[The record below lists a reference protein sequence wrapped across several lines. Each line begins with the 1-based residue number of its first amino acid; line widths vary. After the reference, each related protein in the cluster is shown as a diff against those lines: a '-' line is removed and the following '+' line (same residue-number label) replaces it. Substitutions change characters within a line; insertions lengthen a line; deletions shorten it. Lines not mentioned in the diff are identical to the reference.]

1 MRKRNSA
8 QSGFRKSSTI
18 EVERL
23 TLPGKVEGTSSK
35 PSPSVSTD
43 SVFSYPTFAP
53 KEKNTPKPEE
63 QDLHG
68 DTPAKTQYIHREE
81 ANSGEHTCF
90 VQRPGVDAFKTQP
103 LQRPGADSVFR
114 TQPLQRPAVDAFK
127 TQPLQRPGADSVFRT
142 QPLQRPGADSVFRT
156 QPISRDLSQNKT
168 VPLNRTIPIIR
179 PGSTGSVPTE
189 RNNPLENTTRI
200 APIPKEEWPLAWL
213 VAISGPMKGK
223 FFVITS
229 GENYVGKAR
238 DNSICLIDDP
248 DVSARQNCIYYD
260 AEYAAFYIDACPYA
274 RQMTRL
280 SDGDTVKSC
289 SPLEHGEIL
298 QVSPSTKLRF
308 VPFCGETFNW

>member
-23 TLPGKVEGTSSK
+23 TLPGKVEGTSSN

-53 KEKNTPKPEE
+53 KEKK
-63 QDLHG
+63 DLHG

-81 ANSGEHTCF
+81 AYSGEHTCF
-90 VQRPGVDAFKTQP
+90 VQRPG
-103 LQRPGADSVFR
+103 
-114 TQPLQRPAVDAFK
+114 VDAFK

-156 QPISRDLSQNKT
+156 QPISRDISQNKT

>member
-23 TLPGKVEGTSSK
+23 TLPGKEEDASNKT
-35 PSPSVSTD
+35 SPSASTD

-53 KEKNTPKPEE
+53 RTQNTPKPGE
-63 QDLHG
+63 QNLHG
-68 DTPAKTQYIHREE
+68 NVPAKTQYVHREE
-81 ANSGEHTCF
+81 VYSGEHTCF
-90 VQRPGVDAFKTQP
+90 IQRPGADAFKTQPLQRPGVDSIFRTQPLQRPGVDAFKTQP
-103 LQRPGADSVFR
+103 L
-114 TQPLQRPAVDAFK
+114 
-127 TQPLQRPGADSVFRT
+127 
-142 QPLQRPGADSVFRT
+142 
-156 QPISRDLSQNKT
+156 SRDISQTKT
-168 VPLNRTIPIIR
+168 IPWDKTIPIIR
-179 PGSTGSVPTE
+179 SGNKGAVPTE
-189 RNNPLENTTRI
+189 QHTPLENTARI
-200 APIPKEEWPLAWL
+200 TPIPKEEWPLAWL
-213 VAISGPMKGK
+213 VAISGPMKGM

-229 GENYVGKAR
+229 GENYIGKAR

-298 QVSPSTKLRF
+298 QVSPNTKLRF